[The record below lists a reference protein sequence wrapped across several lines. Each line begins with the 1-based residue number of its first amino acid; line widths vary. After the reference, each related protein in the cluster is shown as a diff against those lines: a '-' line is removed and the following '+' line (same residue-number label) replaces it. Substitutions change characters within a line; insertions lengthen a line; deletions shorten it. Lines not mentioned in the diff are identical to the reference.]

1 MVIGDYLGRRAIYSP
16 ARLAIVD
23 AGKTPALRLTYAELN
38 VRANNVAH
46 WLRSVAGVR
55 KGDRVGVLARDGV
68 EHLDIFFACGKLG
81 AIHTAFNWRLHWREL
96 LTVVQETTPRILF
109 YSDEFHDTVTSLA
122 DALAEKPGFFIPL
135 DGADHSRRM
144 NSGRTGVPPQGR
156 PAPTDTASTQ
166 VDARRDAHQARFRS
180 LASLACD
187 GAPPEQFRQAYADI
201 IAQAAPEPVTCP
213 ALEPEDTAALIF
225 TGGTT
230 GHAKGARITHRQIA
244 WNTLNTVIHDLQH
257 HDIFLNVFPLFH
269 TGGLFVYTLPQI
281 ILGGA
286 TVLTRQFDPAQV
298 LGLIEQERVTV
309 FAGVPTMYEL
319 LTQAPTWATADLSSL
334 RFCTSG
340 GAPLPVPLVEKY
352 TAEKQVR
359 FKQGFGMTEFG
370 PGVFALA
377 PEDAI
382 RKAGSIGRPNFYV
395 DARVVDAENRP
406 LGPDQVGELVLKG
419 PSFASGYFNDEAASA
434 AALDVEGWF
443 HTGDLA
449 RYDAEWYFFIVGRK
463 KDLFISGGENVY
475 PAEIEAVL
483 YRHPAVALA
492 AVIGVPDERWGEVGR
507 AFVTLKPGATA
518 TADELLAFMQA
529 NLARFK
535 APRRVVIVDA
545 MPLSGAGK
553 ILKHELKARPDAA

>member
-1 MVIGDYLGRRAIYSP
+1 M
-16 ARLAIVD
+16 
-23 AGKTPALRLTYAELN
+23 
-38 VRANNVAH
+38 
-46 WLRSVAGVR
+46 
-55 KGDRVGVLARDGV
+55 
-68 EHLDIFFACGKLG
+68 
-81 AIHTAFNWRLHWREL
+81 
-96 LTVVQETTPRILF
+96 
-109 YSDEFHDTVTSLA
+109 
-122 DALAEKPGFFIPL
+122 
-135 DGADHSRRM
+135 
-144 NSGRTGVPPQGR
+144 
-156 PAPTDTASTQ
+156 
-166 VDARRDAHQARFRS
+166 
-180 LASLACD
+180 
-187 GAPPEQFRQAYADI
+187 
-201 IAQAAPEPVTCP
+201 
-213 ALEPEDTAALIF
+213 
-225 TGGTT
+225 
-230 GHAKGARITHRQIA
+230 
-244 WNTLNTVIHDLQH
+244 
-257 HDIFLNVFPLFH
+257 
-269 TGGLFVYTLPQI
+269 
-281 ILGGA
+281 
-286 TVLTRQFDPAQV
+286 
-298 LGLIEQERVTV
+298 
-309 FAGVPTMYEL
+309 
-319 LTQAPTWATADLSSL
+319 
-334 RFCTSG
+334 
-340 GAPLPVPLVEKY
+340 
-352 TAEKQVR
+352 R